1 MQYMLV
7 MIVTMLYITS
17 QDTFILK
24 LQFYTAR

>member
-17 QDTFILK
+17 QDLFILK